1 VRLTIERLRTLVL
14 AAGVLLAIA
23 LAAFLVVGKWR
34 SPLSGRDLPRRL
46 GMEIQQEA
54 NGVTY
59 TQNHAGHALFK
70 IHASKVVELKNSHA
84 QLHDVKIELYGVDGS
99 RVDRIEGDEFEYDQQ
114 AGTARAAGP
123 VEITLM
129 RPGVTP
135 AIATRAAPAKSA
147 KEKAAEDKS
156 KNGPLTGSA
165 ASTGEIHVKTS
176 GLEFNQNSG
185 VATTGERVDFSLTG
199 GSGSAVGATYDSQ
212 QGRLILNRQVE
223 LSERRGAG
231 TVQVHA
237 QHAEFERGDLVCHL
251 IAATASYPGEEASAG
266 DATVLFREDGTAV
279 RLDVTGGFTLATAS
293 GGHLAAPEGWLEF
306 NEHNRPRRGR
316 LNGGVAMDSE
326 SGSGNSTRQVHGTSP
341 AAALEFTPEGELE
354 RAHLQR
360 GVEFTATGQ
369 SDSASGPARLS
380 RKWRSPVADVLFRD
394 AGRGHVEPASIHGT
408 GGVILTGES
417 RRGAGPVLPSRLSAD
432 DLTGVFGPG
441 SALTAITGVGHA
453 EIEETNPAGTRL
465 TSSGDR
471 LDAQFAARPA
481 PVPGST
487 GKAQTAGGAQIDS
500 AELDGNVVM
509 VEQPAPR
516 PGASAPAPMRA
527 TAGRA
532 GYDGAGEWLHLT
544 INPRLDDGGL
554 QMSADK
560 IDLSRASG
568 DAFAHGDVKATW
580 VGSETD
586 NPGRQGTPAS
596 AANPGAVAL
605 GGRDPAH
612 VIAAEAQFHQT
623 TGVATFRG
631 QARLWQQANSVS
643 APVIVLDRERQT
655 LVARSTDP
663 ADPVRVVMVSVAG
676 SKAEKGSGADSD
688 RRSAAPAVIRVRA
701 ADLKYSDAEHKALMR
716 GGNGTS
722 VVAETGAATT
732 TSDQLELILL
742 PPGNHAGKDGGAAQV
757 DRMTASGRVTV
768 ASQARRGTGEQLVY
782 SGETGEYVLTGTAD
796 APPRMTDP
804 DRGSV
809 TGEALIFHSRDDSV
823 SIEGGGHRTITETR
837 TPK

>member
-1 VRLTIERLRTLVL
+1 VR
-14 AAGVLLAIA
+14 
-23 LAAFLVVGKWR
+23 
-34 SPLSGRDLPRRL
+34 
-46 GMEIQQEA
+46 
-54 NGVTY
+54 
-59 TQNHAGHALFK
+59 
-70 IHASKVVELKNSHA
+70 
-84 QLHDVKIELYGVDGS
+84 
-99 RVDRIEGDEFEYDQQ
+99 
-114 AGTARAAGP
+114 
-123 VEITLM
+123 
-129 RPGVTP
+129 P

-147 KEKAAEDKS
+147 EDKAAADKL

-185 VATTGERVDFSLTG
+185 VATTAERVDFSLTG
-199 GSGSAVGATYDSQ
+199 GSGSAVGASYDSQ
-212 QGRLILNRQVE
+212 QGRLILDRQVE
-223 LSERRGAG
+223 LSERRGAD
-231 TVQVHA
+231 TVLVHA
-237 QHAEFERGDLVCHL
+237 QHAEFERGDLVCNL
-251 IAATASYPGEEASAG
+251 TGATASYPGENASAG
-266 DATVLFREDGTAV
+266 EAKVLFREDGTAV
-279 RLDVTGGFTLATAS
+279 RLDATGGFTLATAS

-326 SGSGNSTRQVHGTSP
+326 SRNGNSARQVHGTSP
-341 AAALEFTPEGELE
+341 AAALEFTPAGELE

-360 GVEFTATGQ
+360 GVEFTANEQ
-369 SDSASGPARLS
+369 SESASGPARLS

-408 GGVILTGES
+408 GGVVLTGES
-417 RRGAGPVLPSRLSAD
+417 RHGSGPASPSRLSAD
-432 DLTGVFGPG
+432 EVTGTFGAG
-441 SALTAITGVGHA
+441 SVLTAIAGVGHA
-453 EIEETNPAGTRL
+453 EMEETNPAGTLL

-471 LDAQFAARPA
+471 LEAQFAGRPA
-481 PVPGST
+481 PVPGSAR
-487 GKAQTAGGAQIDS
+487 KAPTAGAAQIGS
-500 AELDGNVVM
+500 AVLDGDVVM
-509 VEQPAPR
+509 VEQPAAR
-516 PGASAPAPMRA
+516 PGAAAPASMRA

-532 GYDGAGEWLHLT
+532 DYEGAGEWLHLT
-544 INPRLDDGGL
+544 LNPRVDDGGL
-554 QMSADK
+554 QLSADK

-568 DAFAHGDVKATW
+568 DAFAHGNVKATW
-580 VGSETD
+580 VDSGTGS
-586 NPGRQGTPAS
+586 PGQQGKPS
-596 AANPGAVAL
+596 RAANGGTVAL

-612 VIAAEAQFHQT
+612 VIAAEAQLHQA

-676 SKAEKGSGADSD
+676 SKADRDPEADSE
-688 RRSAAPAVIRVRA
+688 RRSAAPAVIRVRG
-701 ADLKYSDAEHKALMR
+701 ADLKYSDAEHRALMR

-722 VVAETGAATT
+722 VIAEAGAATT
-732 TSDQLELILL
+732 TSDQVELILL

-757 DRMTASGRVTV
+757 DRMTASGHVTV

-782 SGETGEYVLTGTAD
+782 SGETGEYVLTGSAA

-823 SIEGGGHRTITETR
+823 SIEGGGRRTTTETR